1 MTPSGGIRHPGAT
14 SAEPVPVHPPRPE
27 PATTVPG
34 ALFRFLRSASFRFA
48 LLFAVVFSGAAVLF
62 AFVLWF
68 ATAGSLDR
76 QTDAALRTDA
86 FGLSERWRD
95 AGPAA
100 VAEAIAERLAADVEN
115 HTIYLMVDEDGRRLA
130 GNLDRW
136 PTEAG
141 ADGDWAVTLV
151 AREGVQVEAR
161 TYTIGVDGYR
171 VLIGRDVE
179 EKQRLRALLAEGI
192 AWSAA
197 AAAVFALIGAAV
209 LRRALEGRL
218 RPAAQT
224 ARAIAAGD
232 LSRRVPSS
240 GRDDEFDRLGESM
253 NAMLDRIDR
262 LMQGIRGV
270 SDSIAHDLRT
280 PIARARAKMEEALG
294 GSADADAL
302 RVAMERGITDLDNIT
317 RVFEALL
324 RIAEAEAGAR
334 RAAFAPIDLVPVLA
348 DVAEFYGVVAES
360 RGQTIETD
368 LPDHLELVGDRDLLA
383 QAAGNLLD
391 NALKFTPAGGTV
403 RLSARAT
410 ARDGV
415 EVAVADTGP
424 GLPPEDR
431 LRAGERFFRADAS
444 RGTPGSGLGLSLV
457 QAVAHLHGGDL
468 MLEDATPDAGA
479 PGLRASIRLG
489 GA

>member
-1 MTPSGGIRHPGAT
+1 MADAT
-14 SAEPVPVHPPRPE
+14 AP
-27 PATTVPG
+27 VPG
-34 ALFRFLRSASFRFA
+34 AWDPLLRFLRSASFRFA
-48 LLFAVVFSGAAVLF
+48 LLFAGVFSASAVLF
-62 AFVLWF
+62 ALVLWF

-86 FGLSERWRD
+86 YGLAERWRE
-95 AGPAA
+95 AGPSA

-115 HTIYLMVDEDGRRLA
+115 HAIYVMVDAAGRRLA

-136 PTEAG
+136 PSEAG
-141 ADGDWAVTLV
+141 GDGDWSVALV
-151 AREGVQVEAR
+151 MREGVQVEAR
-161 TYTIGVDGYR
+161 TYTIELDGYR

-179 EKQRLRALLAEGI
+179 EKQRLRDLLAEGI

-197 AAAVFALIGAAV
+197 AAALFALVGAAV
-209 LRRALEGRL
+209 LRRALEHRL

-262 LMQGIRGV
+262 LMEGIRGV

-280 PIARARAKMEEALG
+280 PIARARAKLEEALADAG
-294 GSADADAL
+294 DADAL
-302 RVAMERGITDLDNIT
+302 RAAMEQGITDLDNIT

-360 RGQTIETD
+360 RGQVIETD
-368 LPDHLELVGDRDLLA
+368 LPERLDVVGDRDLLA

-391 NALKFTPAGGTV
+391 NALKFTPPGGTV
-403 RLSARAT
+403 RLSARAG
-410 ARDGV
+410 ARDAI

-424 GLPPEDR
+424 GLPPEER
-431 LRAGERFFRADAS
+431 ARAGERFFRADAS

-457 QAVAHLHGGDL
+457 QAVAHLHGGDIV
-468 MLEDATPDAGA
+468 LEDAVRGA
-479 PGLRASIRLG
+479 QPPGLRVAMRLG

>member
-1 MTPSGGIRHPGAT
+1 MPAAA
-14 SAEPVPVHPPRPE
+14 SAWDP
-27 PATTVPG
+27 
-34 ALFRFLRSASFRFA
+34 LLRFLRSASFRFA
-48 LLFAVVFSGAAVLF
+48 LLFASVFSISAVLF
-62 AFVLWF
+62 ALVLWF

-86 FGLSERWRD
+86 FGLTERWRE

-115 HTIYLMVDEDGRRLA
+115 HAIYLMVDADGHRLA

-136 PTEAG
+136 PPEAVG
-141 ADGDWAVTLV
+141 DGNWSVTQV
-151 AREGVQVEAR
+151 TREGVQVEAR
-161 TYTIGVDGYR
+161 TYTIDLDGYR

-179 EKQRLRALLAEGI
+179 EKQRLRDLLAEGL

-197 AAAVFALIGAAV
+197 AAALFALIGAAV
-209 LRRALEGRL
+209 LRRALEHRL

-240 GRDDEFDRLGESM
+240 GREDEFDRLGESM

-262 LMQGIRGV
+262 LMEGIRGV

-280 PIARARAKMEEALG
+280 PIARARARLEEAVTDSG
-294 GSADADAL
+294 DAEAL
-302 RVAMERGITDLDNIT
+302 RAAMERGITDLDNIS

-348 DVAEFYGVVAES
+348 DVTEFYGAVAES
-360 RGQTIETD
+360 RGQVIETD
-368 LPDHLELVGDRDLLA
+368 LPERLELVGDPDLLA
-383 QAAGNLLD
+383 QAVGNLLD
-391 NALKFTPAGGTV
+391 NALKFTPPGGIV
-403 RLSARAT
+403 RLSARPGP
-410 ARDGV
+410 RESI
-415 EVAVADTGP
+415 EVTVADTGP

-431 LRAGERFFRADAS
+431 ARAGERFFRADAS

-468 MLEDATPDAGA
+468 ELDDATPGLLP
-479 PGLRASIRLG
+479 PGLRAMIRLG

>member
-1 MTPSGGIRHPGAT
+1 MPRIGPRRRGRRGLGRR
-14 SAEPVPVHPPRPE
+14 ERPVPS
-27 PATTVPG
+27 PAASAWDP
-34 ALFRFLRSASFRFA
+34 LLRFLRGASFRFA
-48 LLFAVVFSGAAVLF
+48 LLFAGLFSFSAMLF
-62 AFVLWF
+62 ALVLWF

-86 FGLSERWRD
+86 FGLAERWRE
-95 AGPAA
+95 AGPSAL
-100 VAEAIAERLAADVEN
+100 AEAIAERLAADVEN
-115 HTIYLMVDEDGRRLA
+115 HAIYLMLDHAGRRLA

-136 PTEAG
+136 PPEAG
-141 ADGDWAVTLV
+141 GDGDWSVALV

-161 TYTIGVDGYR
+161 TYTIGLDGYR
-171 VLIGRDVE
+171 VLIGRDVD

-197 AAAVFALIGAAV
+197 TAALFGLIGAVV
-209 LRRALEGRL
+209 LRRALEHRL

-262 LMQGIRGV
+262 LMEGIRGV

-280 PIARARAKMEEALG
+280 PIARARAKLEEALAG
-294 GSADADAL
+294 TGDAEAL
-302 RVAMERGITDLDNIT
+302 RAAMEQGITDLDNIS

-360 RGQTIETD
+360 RGQVIETA
-368 LPDHLELVGDRDLLA
+368 LPETLDVVGDRDLLA
-383 QAAGNLLD
+383 QAVGNLLD
-391 NALKFTPAGGTV
+391 NALKFAPPGGIV
-403 RLSARAT
+403 RLSARPGQ
-410 ARDGV
+410 REGI
-415 EVAVADTGP
+415 EVTVADNGP

-431 LRAGERFFRADAS
+431 ARAGERFFRADAS

-468 MLEDATPDAGA
+468 VLEDTTPGA
-479 PGLRASIRLG
+479 EPPGLRASIRLG
-489 GA
+489 WA